1 VVFIYEC
8 LLELPVTIRRGDTV
22 RELLR
27 FAQEQGAGQLVTA
40 GSPSPRFDRVLD
52 EIEKKIE
59 VDILAVDPFLDYDGH
74 IDLKRFSR
82 YWKVAQGRVYD
93 RTSF

>member
-1 VVFIYEC
+1 M
-8 LLELPVTIRRGDTV
+8 IRRGDTV

-27 FAQEQGAGQLVTA
+27 FAKDQGADQLVTA

-52 EIEKKIE
+52 EIEQKRE
-59 VDILAVDPFLDYDGH
+59 VDVLAVDPCLDYDGP
-74 IDLKRFSR
+74 IDLKRLSW

-93 RTSF
+93 RTRF